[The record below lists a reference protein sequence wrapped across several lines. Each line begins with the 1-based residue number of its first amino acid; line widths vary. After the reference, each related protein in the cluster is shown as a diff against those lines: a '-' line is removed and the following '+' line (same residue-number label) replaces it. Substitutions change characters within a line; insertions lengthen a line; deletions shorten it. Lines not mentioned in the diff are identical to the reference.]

1 MTRKRNYNEVTEIGT
16 INILQLNR
24 ANQLWRVNVGI
35 PFLIIRYSAFHRMHG
50 WETWGRLSEC
60 LWTL

>member
-50 WETWGRLSEC
+50 WETW
-60 LWTL
+60 